1 MSLIATTDPNFDR
14 MERRLN
20 QVFDH
25 FFTDLGLS
33 RRGGGGQQQDQ
44 ARISPAV
51 DIYEDDKAWH
61 VHTELPGVKKEDIK
75 LEMQGNN
82 VVISGEFSRNKEHND
97 NNVRYQ
103 ERRYGSL
110 QRTIPL
116 PDNVE
121 KSGIKANF
129 NNGVLEVCLP
139 KSVEASPKKI
149 TIS

>member
-1 MSLIATTDPNFDR
+1 MSLISTTDPNFDR

-25 FFTDLGLS
+25 FFTDLGLT
-33 RRGGGGQQQDQ
+33 RRGGGQQQDQ
-44 ARISPAV
+44 TRISPAV

-75 LEMQGNN
+75 LETQGNN
-82 VVISGEFSRNKEHND
+82 VVISGEFNRNKEHND

-103 ERRYGSL
+103 ERRYGAF

-121 KSGIKANF
+121 KNNIKANF

>member
-1 MSLIATTDPNFDR
+1 MSLISNSDPNYDR

-33 RRGGGGQQQDQ
+33 RRSEQSGQNLLT
-44 ARISPAV
+44 PAL
-51 DIYEDDKAWH
+51 DIYEEDKKWV

-75 LEMQGNN
+75 VETQGNN
-82 VVISGEFSRNKEHND
+82 LAISGVCNRKSEHNQ

-103 ERRYGSL
+103 ERRYGSFS
-110 QRTIPL
+110 RTIPL
-116 PDNVE
+116 PENVD
-121 KSGIKANF
+121 KSNIKAKF
-129 NNGVLEVCLP
+129 ENGVLEVCIA
-139 KSVEASPKKI
+139 KSEEASPKKI